1 MRDRADKIAGAAH
14 IKRHTK
20 GTSNEISLSVL
31 DAAKAAKEAEARAS
45 EPKARLPRLGSIPLF
60 TLGRVKKPVATPV
73 KERGLHLSTGEF
85 VSAEDGQ
92 VKGSSTPQTVPGIAV
107 EGSAA
112 AGGGT
117 TAGIGGMAAAAG
129 GVSAG
134 AAGASLAGTAGA
146 TRAGA
151 SAGGGIAGGAGGA
164 SGALSDAASAGL
176 DAAGGLSPNSS
187 SGVSQKGTGSSR
199 RSDVTAPAWETPFE
213 EVARRKANRK
223 RRRRL
228 ALAGMSLVV
237 TLLLAV
243 GAATLYTGLQMQQ
256 DKKSQLIDCIRQ
268 IEETDGIILPFDD
281 LVIRASSKPLEQLA
295 DEGFALNGEGQQ
307 ASPPDGSLSPSADG
321 ASPAS
326 DAPGAALSSASSDA
340 SSATSSGAASDTSD
354 ASNATSQSDAAAASS
369 TTLQPNAAAA
379 QALGAMQLEEAERT
393 LAEVKRSVESL
404 QAGVVDNDI
413 KEAANQ
419 ALISI
424 NARLNMIQS
433 GSAALKETLRV
444 LTPFDHAQKGWD
456 LILQGDAAARA
467 AAALVAEISA
477 DNVNASMEKSNEA
490 IGLFSQAREQLV
502 EAQAGYEVELD
513 PFLYYIDLR
522 IESQR
527 LALSSDQ
534 AYLDR
539 DKEMLAEANEAYN
552 KADAE
557 AVALIKEQKGN
568 PQTLVSER
576 FEQNTQADFD
586 SYAADRARAAAA
598 DAFLRDYL
606 GSMGK

>member
-14 IKRHTK
+14 IKHHTK
-20 GTSNEISLSVL
+20 GTSNEISFSVL
-31 DAAKAAKEAEARAS
+31 DAAKAAKEGEARAS

-112 AGGGT
+112 ASGGT
-117 TAGIGGMAAAAG
+117 TAGIGGTAAAVG

-146 TRAGA
+146 VSAGA

-164 SGALSDAASAGL
+164 SGALSVASSAGL
-176 DAAGGLSPNSS
+176 DAAGGLSPSTS
-187 SGVSQKGTGSSR
+187 SGVSQKGAGSSR
-199 RSDVTAPAWETPFE
+199 RSAVTAPAWETPFE

-223 RRRRL
+223 RHRRL
-228 ALAGMSLVV
+228 ALAGVSLVV
-237 TLLLAV
+237 MLLLAV
-243 GAATLYTGLQMQQ
+243 GAAALYAGLQMQQ

-268 IEETDGIILPFDD
+268 IEETDDIILPFDD
-281 LVIRASSKPLEQLA
+281 LVIQASSKPLEQLA

-307 ASPPDGSLSPSADG
+307 APPPDGSLSSSADG
-321 ASPAS
+321 ASSAS
-326 DAPGAALSSASSDA
+326 DASDASSGTSLGASSDA
-340 SSATSSGAASDTSD
+340 SG
-354 ASNATSQSDAAAASS
+354 ATSQSDAATASS
-369 TTLQPNAAAA
+369 ATPQPNAAAA
-379 QALGAMQLEEAERT
+379 QALGVMQLEEAERT
-393 LAEVKRSVESL
+393 LAEVKQSVESL
-404 QAGVVDNDI
+404 QAGVVDNEI

-552 KADAE
+552 KADTE

>member
-1 MRDRADKIAGAAH
+1 MRSRADKIAGAAH
-14 IKRHTK
+14 IKHHTK

-31 DAAKAAKEAEARAS
+31 DAAKAAKEADARSA
-45 EPKARLPRLGSIPLF
+45 EPKARLSRLGSIPLF
-60 TLGRVKKPVATPV
+60 TLGRAKKPVATPT
-73 KERGLHLSTGEF
+73 KERGLPLSTGEF

-107 EGSAA
+107 ERSTAVGSGAA
-112 AGGGT
+112 SSD
-117 TAGIGGMAAAAG
+117 G
-129 GVSAG
+129 GVSAVAAGGSLTG
-134 AAGASLAGTAGA
+134 AAGASSAGGAGA
-146 TRAGA
+146 GAGIA
-151 SAGGGIAGGAGGA
+151 SVGAASAAVSAGGGTVG
-164 SGALSDAASAGL
+164 
-176 DAAGGLSPNSS
+176 S
-187 SGVSQKGTGSSR
+187 SGVLPSAVSAGMGGRGTGGLVPSASSSLSQHGSASSR
-199 RSDVTAPAWETPFE
+199 RSAATAPAWETPQE
-213 EVARRKANRK
+213 EVARRKAKRK
-223 RRRRL
+223 RSRRL
-228 ALAGMSLVV
+228 ALAGIS
-237 TLLLAV
+237 LAV
-243 GAATLYTGLQMQQ
+243 VLVMVAGAATLYAGLQMQQ
-256 DKKSQLIDCIRQ
+256 DKKAQLVTYIQQ
-268 IEETDGIILPFDD
+268 IEETDSIILPFDD
-281 LVIRASSKPLEQLA
+281 LVVQASSKPLEQLA
-295 DEGFALNGEGQQ
+295 EEGFLN
-307 ASPPDGSLSPSADG
+307 AV
-321 ASPAS
+321 
-326 DAPGAALSSASSDA
+326 
-340 SSATSSGAASDTSD
+340 T
-354 ASNATSQSDAAAASS
+354 QSDAG
-369 TTLQPNAAAA
+369 AA
-379 QALGAMQLEEAERT
+379 QALSALQLEEAERT

-404 QAGVVDNDI
+404 QEGVVDNDV
-413 KEAANQ
+413 KETANQ

-433 GSAALKETLRV
+433 GSAALKETLRA
-444 LTPFDHAQKGWD
+444 LTPFDHAQRGWD

-467 AAALVAEISA
+467 AAALVEEINA

-490 IGLFSQAREQLV
+490 IELFTQAREQLV
-502 EAQAGYEVELD
+502 EAQAGYEVELE
-513 PFLYYIDLR
+513 PFLYYVDLR